1 MAEELGANRERIS
14 LKIDTETNWNNSAVT
29 FIPYNGELLIYRN
42 SADDRPRLKVG
53 DGATLPKDLPFFRDE
68 TGGGGGGGS
77 SSITTVN
84 VTPGSGSI
92 SADGTT
98 LTININSGS
107 TTTAGVV
114 QLKNSIGNNESSTTT
129 AATPKAVWDALQNYS
144 YTLPLATNGT
154 RGGIQIGFTTSATNR
169 NYAVQLSNE
178 KAYVNV
184 PWTDTNTTY
193 TFATGDSAGQFK
205 VTPSSGNAYNVNVKN
220 VLVTDINNV
229 NKIYVAAPSGTNDTG
244 YPGIMGYR
252 QGAIANTDSS
262 WLVEGIVNDTSVR
275 TAFAQKIKD
284 SSNTAYEVFNLPPTT
299 TTFSSNSNQYIYTT
313 KNVKAGSN
321 ISITRDG
328 FDLTIAATGLTSGT
342 VTSVRVQ
349 ATSPVVSSVNTAQ
362 TTTLNTTIS
371 LADGYGDTKNP
382 YASKTKNYVLA
393 APASANGA
401 PSFRALVEDD
411 LIHLYANPLR
421 MTMNGV
427 NNFYGFVPPASDV
440 ASSQTYPRA
449 WIYCKYGSSTNGSQ
463 IGFGHRYVNNT
474 PAASINYEFPPV
486 TAAIDAA
493 ATYRIWTTREY
504 NLDYTTSGKNYKVT
518 KDSNGGL
525 YVNVPWTNTITTVTT
540 TGDGNAVTAISGSNG
555 AITVTKGNSFLP
567 LSGGTMTGQITMAA
581 DAWRTNSNA
590 GYSVNSLGALQHL
603 RSNTG
608 DVFAIYGYNKTTP
621 SFSVNYDTGVTTI
634 RRNTYPNLGLVL
646 NDYTRS
652 SDGGLVRADIQL
664 NHVLSDSQLA
674 GVQLAFYQYTTDGTF
689 CERYSLPTT
698 PVDLTA
704 AGNYTILTTRNPVT
718 IAQGGTSA
726 TTAAGARTNLDVI
739 CKTSDTNVGS
749 LAFTGQISHSASS
762 YWWNGRETSFVRKTS
777 STNQYAV
784 INSINTYNGTWDIG
798 TYSKEDYTSTNAK
811 ASVFS
816 NALYFNFVA
825 NSHYNRTRDAGNVSN
840 YVNAYVRIAPP
851 SPITVATALGDMNK
865 AFGRIYANVSSHEI
879 LTRYLYV
886 MPASSS
892 QNSAAIALGYSI
904 DDDLLDESTAGR
916 AGAMIGWDHQNS
928 RFFLS
933 QYDVLNHP
941 NASSP
946 AIEYYYL
953 PQTHSITT
961 NTAYSL
967 LTTKNVQSGT
977 VDFAALTGNST
988 MYQTVTFSPSM
999 LNTNY
1004 TIILTLRMNNTSASA
1019 EGGGGYRILENI
1031 RVGYYA
1037 VSTTSFNI
1045 YAMNVGTTS
1054 TAFRVSWLA
1063 IPTT

>member
-42 SADDRPRLKVG
+42 SNTDRPRLKVG

-77 SSITTVN
+77 STITTVN

-107 TTTAGVV
+107 TSNAGVV

-144 YTLPLATNGT
+144 YT
-154 RGGIQIGFTTSATNR
+154 FT
-169 NYAVQLSNE
+169 
-178 KAYVNV
+178 
-184 PWTDTNTTY
+184 
-193 TFATGDSAGQFK
+193 TGDSAGQFK
-205 VTPSSGNAYNVNVKN
+205 VIPGNGSAYNVNVKN
-220 VLVTDINNV
+220 VLITDINNV
-229 NKIYVAAPSGTNDTG
+229 SKVYVAAPSGTNNTG

-252 QGAIANTDSS
+252 QGATASTDSS
-262 WLVEGIVNDTSVR
+262 WIVEGIVSDTSVR

-284 SSNTAYEVFNLPPTT
+284 SSNIAYEIFNLPPTT
-299 TTFSSNSNQYIYTT
+299 TTFTNNSNQYIYTT

-328 FDLTIAATGLTSGT
+328 YDLTIAATGLTSGT

-411 LIHLYANPLR
+411 LIHLYANSLK

-449 WIYCKYGSSTNGSQ
+449 WIYCKYGSGTNGSQ

-474 PAASINYEFPPV
+474 PAATIHYEFPPI
-486 TAAIDAA
+486 TAVIDTA

-518 KDSNGGL
+518 KDSSGGL

-555 AITVTKGNSFLP
+555 AITATKGNSFLP
-567 LSGGTMTGQITMAA
+567 LSGGIMTGQITMAA
-581 DAWRTNSNA
+581 NAWRTNSDA
-590 GYSVNSLGALQHL
+590 GYRVYSSGNIQHL
-603 RSNTG
+603 RSNASDT
-608 DVFAIYGYNKTTP
+608 FNIYGYDNNIP
-621 SFSVNYDTGVTTI
+621 SLSVAYDTGITTI
-634 RRNTYPNLGLVL
+634 RRATYPNLGLIINNYL
-646 NDYTRS
+646 RS
-652 SDGGLVRADIQL
+652 SDSGAVRADIQL
-664 NHVLSDSQLA
+664 NHTIASGTSDLS
-674 GVQLAFYQYTTDGTF
+674 GIQLAFYQYTTDGTYR
-689 CERYSLPTT
+689 ERYSLPST
-698 PVDLTA
+698 PVNLTA

-718 IAQGGTSA
+718 IAQGGTNA

-739 CKTSDTNVGS
+739 CKTSDTNVGPLVS
-749 LAFTGQISHSASS
+749 TIRSS
-762 YWWNGRETSFVRKTS
+762 NWWNGRDNSFIRKRVNSGQYGVLSSIDTSE
-777 STNQYAV
+777 
-784 INSINTYNGTWDIG
+784 GTWEIG
-798 TYSKEDYTSTNAK
+798 TYCN
-811 ASVFS
+811 S
-816 NALYFNFVA
+816 NNMLLRRNSLYFNFVA
-825 NSHYNRTRDAGNVSN
+825 NGLYNTTHTASSDPNN
-840 YVNAYVRIAPP
+840 HVNAQIRFFPP
-851 SPITVATALGDMNK
+851 SSEATGIDDLADYNT
-865 AFGRIYANVSSHEI
+865 ATGRIYAN
-879 LTRYLYV
+879 LTAPDAFIQYLYV
-886 MPASSS
+886 MPYKDSSTTGI
-892 QNSAAIALGYSI
+892 NHSAAVAFGYSGGNELI
-904 DDDLLDESTAGR
+904 DKQTSGVAE
-916 AGAMIGWDHQNS
+916 AMVGWDHENK
-928 RFFLS
+928 RLFLC
-933 QYDVLNHP
+933 QYDTLHHAT
-941 NASSP
+941 ASTP
-946 AIEYYYL
+946 GKEYYYL
-953 PQTHSITT
+953 PQVASITT
-961 NTAYSL
+961 DQQYYLYTNKQMRFGSAIINSIPTGLSTHVIILSSPLPSAAYHVILTLYSNATSVIRDVRIAAAINTVTPTGSSTSRNAKTTTSFCVNCYNAGSTAYSNMYITYL
-967 LTTKNVQSGT
+967 VCL
-977 VDFAALTGNST
+977 NS
-988 MYQTVTFSPSM
+988 
-999 LNTNY
+999 
-1004 TIILTLRMNNTSASA
+1004 
-1019 EGGGGYRILENI
+1019 
-1031 RVGYYA
+1031 
-1037 VSTTSFNI
+1037 
-1045 YAMNVGTTS
+1045 
-1054 TAFRVSWLA
+1054 LA
-1063 IPTT
+1063 

>member
-53 DGATLPKDLPFFRDE
+53 NGTTLPKDLPFFRDE

-77 SSITTVN
+77 SSITSVN

-98 LTININSGS
+98 LTITINSGS

-114 QLKNSIGNNESSTTT
+114 QLKNSIGNNESSITT

-144 YTLPLATNGT
+144 YTLPLAANGT

-229 NKIYVAAPSGTNDTG
+229 NKIYVAAPSGTNDTS

-252 QGAIANTDSS
+252 QGATASTDST
-262 WLVEGIVNDTSVR
+262 WLVEGAVNDTSVR
-275 TAFAQKIKD
+275 TLFAQKIKD

-313 KNVKAGSN
+313 KNVKAGNN

-328 FDLTIAATGLTSGT
+328 YDLTIAATGLTSGT

-349 ATSPVVSSVNTAQ
+349 ATSPVVSSVNTTQ

-393 APASANGA
+393 APAAANGV

-411 LIHLYANPLR
+411 LIHLYANSLR
-421 MTMNGV
+421 MTINGA
-427 NNFYGFVPPASDV
+427 NNFYGFVPPTSDV
-440 ASSQTYPRA
+440 ASSQSYPRA
-449 WIYCKYGSSTNGSQ
+449 WMYCKYGSGTNGSQ
-463 IGFGHRYVNNT
+463 IGFGHRYVNDT
-474 PAASINYEFPPV
+474 PAATIHYEFPPI
-486 TAAIDAA
+486 TAAIDTA

-555 AITVTKGNSFLP
+555 AITATKGNSFLP

-581 DAWRTNSNA
+581 NAWRTNSNA
-590 GYSVNSLGALQHL
+590 GYSVNNLGALQHL
-603 RSNTG
+603 RSNSG

-621 SFSVNYDTGVTTI
+621 SFSVNYDTGATTI
-634 RRNTYPNLGLVL
+634 RRNTYPGLGLIL

-664 NHVLSDSQLA
+664 NHILSDSQLA
-674 GVQLAFYQYTTDGTF
+674 SVQLAFYQYTTDGTYR
-689 CERYSLPTT
+689 ERYSLPIT
-698 PVDLTA
+698 PVNLTA
-704 AGNYTILTTRNPVT
+704 AGNYTILTTRDPVT
-718 IAQGGTSA
+718 IAQGGTNA

-762 YWWNGRETSFVRKTS
+762 YWWNGRATSFVRKTS

-784 INSINTYNGTWDIG
+784 IDSINTYNGTWDIG
-798 TYSKEDYTSTNAK
+798 TYSKEDYTSTDAK

-825 NSHYNRTRDAGNVSN
+825 NSHYNRTREASNASN
-840 YVNAYVRIAPP
+840 YVNAYVRITPP
-851 SPITVATALGDMNK
+851 SPKTVNTALGDMNK

-886 MPASSS
+886 MPSSSS

-904 DDDLLDESTAGR
+904 DDDLLDESTSGR

-941 NASSP
+941 NAASP

-977 VDFAALTGNST
+977 VEFAALTGNST
-988 MYQTVTFSPSM
+988 IYKTVTFSPSM

-1004 TIILTLRMNNTSASA
+1004 TIILTLRMNNASSSA

-1037 VSTTSFNI
+1037 VSATSFNI
-1045 YAMNVGTTS
+1045 YAMNVGTSS